1 MLMTLVNSQ
10 LKQTRSNVDRLRI
23 FHFCSTRYMYIIEA
37 AAWAMEHC
45 CKYFSPRSKFGTKNP
60 KLGSNNPFV
69 LSVNCVPIFGLTMI
83 KIVG

>member
-37 AAWAMEHC
+37 AAWAMEA
-45 CKYFSPRSKFGTKNP
+45 KVKALRWNKKGGLYY
-60 KLGSNNPFV
+60 GS
-69 LSVNCVPIFGLTMI
+69 
-83 KIVG
+83 